1 MKPVCEF
8 YFDFG
13 SPTAYLAHTQLP
25 GITADTGAEL
35 VYRPV
40 LLGGLFQATG
50 NASPAMNPAKGAYM
64 MRDLARFAR
73 RYGVPLG
80 FNPFFPINT
89 LQLMRLATA
98 LQQCQPAHFLPFVS
112 AVYQATWVDGR
123 NVGDEAVVC
132 GLLRDLGAD
141 ADAVL
146 ALARDEEVKAR
157 LKQETEQAVRRGL
170 FGLPAMFVN
179 DELFWGQDR
188 LDFVREALMEA
199 GRAS

>member
-25 GITADTGAEL
+25 GIAADTGAEL

-40 LLGGLFQATG
+40 LLGGIFQATG
-50 NASPAMNPAKGAYM
+50 NASPVANPAKGAYM

-73 RYGVPLG
+73 RYGVPLN

-89 LQLMRLATA
+89 LQLMRLSTG
-98 LQQCQPAHFLPFVS
+98 LQQRQPEHFLPFVS

-123 NVGDEAVVC
+123 NVGDEAVVR
-132 GLLRDLGAD
+132 GLLSDLGAD
-141 ADAVL
+141 ANAVL
-146 ALARDEEVKAR
+146 ALAQDAEIKTL
-157 LKQETEQAVRRGL
+157 LKQETERAVQRGL

-179 DELFWGQDR
+179 DEFFWGQDR
-188 LDFVREALMEA
+188 LDFVREALMA
-199 GRAS
+199 AARPS